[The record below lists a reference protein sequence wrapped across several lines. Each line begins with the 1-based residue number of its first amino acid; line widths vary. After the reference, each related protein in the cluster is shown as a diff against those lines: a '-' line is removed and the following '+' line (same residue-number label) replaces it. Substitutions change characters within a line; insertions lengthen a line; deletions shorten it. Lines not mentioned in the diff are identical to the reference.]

1 MKRRSISAP
10 AGEAAR
16 RAGAFK
22 GAGDF
27 TGEAGAC
34 EGAGEAARRAG
45 AFKGAGKV
53 QGEAG
58 SLKKTKKREKALGGA
73 EPGKAP
79 ASQAGP
85 LGKSRGPQEEEAQL
99 DSLPAADYGDCDFAE
114 AAELEALDLAASGC
128 SELEALDLAA
138 SSCSAA
144 PSQTAAESEQ
154 LSFTVTEPYAGLR
167 LDLFLAAS
175 CPQYSRSQL
184 ARLAK
189 EGLAR
194 LDGRPVKASAA
205 VAAGQIVSLPR
216 PPRALTELEP
226 DPSVLIEPIFEDEHI
241 LVLQKPWGLLVHPAP
256 GRREPTLAAG
266 LLARNQKLAELGD
279 SFRPGLVH
287 RLDRDTSGILITA
300 KTELALRRLAAC
312 FSARETEKIYLAFV
326 KGCPAQ
332 GSGLIDQPIGRHRV
346 QRHKM
351 AVEQGGRPAQTY
363 YKVIGRFPA
372 SGLSLIWLRLITG
385 RTHQARVHLAS
396 LGTPVLADPVYSRG
410 VAEIVRRQPSLEP
423 WLKRQLLHARR
434 LSLPHPLSGQRLS
447 FYAPWPPDFLGLM
460 RALLAVER

>member
-10 AGEAAR
+10 AGEPER
-16 RAGAFK
+16 
-22 GAGDF
+22 GAGELK
-27 TGEAGAC
+27 GEAGA
-34 EGAGEAARRAG
+34 
-45 AFKGAGKV
+45 
-53 QGEAG
+53 
-58 SLKKTKKREKALGGA
+58 LKKTKKREKELGGFKPA
-73 EPGKAP
+73 EVPETN
-79 ASQAGP
+79 AGR
-85 LGKSRGPQEEEAQL
+85 LGKSRAAQAEQAQL
-99 DSLPAADYGDCDFAE
+99 EYLPAADYADSDFDE
-114 AAELEALDLAASGC
+114 AAELEALDLATPGWR
-128 SELEALDLAA
+128 SEPPGSRFLVEA
-138 SSCSAA
+138 
-144 PSQTAAESEQ
+144 AAEPES
-154 LSFTVTEPYAGLR
+154 LSFTVTESYVGLR
-167 LDLFLAAS
+167 LDIFLAAR

-194 LDGRPVKASAA
+194 LDGRPAKASAA
-205 VAAGQIVSLPR
+205 VAAGQTVTLPR

-226 DPSVLIEPIFEDEHI
+226 DPSVPIEPIFEDEHI

-266 LLARNQKLAELGD
+266 LLARNLKLAELGD
-279 SFRPGLVH
+279 RFRPGLVH

-300 KTELALRRLAAC
+300 KTELALRCLAAC

-332 GSGLIDQPIGRHRV
+332 ASGLIDKPIGRHRV

-351 AVEQGGRPAQTY
+351 AVGQGRPAQTFY
-363 YKVIGRFPA
+363 RVIGRFPA

-396 LGTPVLADPVYSRG
+396 LGTPILADPVYSRG
-410 VAEIVRRQPSLEP
+410 VAEIVRRQPSLKP

-434 LSLPHPLSGQRLS
+434 LSLPHPVSGQRLS

-460 RALLAVER
+460 RALLAWER